1 MWQSRGMQRKHRT
14 PAQREEILERYHR
27 SGLSQNQFASHAGL
41 SLATL
46 NGWLRRASA
55 KKSPFPALVQIP
67 NLLSAAPI
75 GAYRLRLPSGVALEV
90 PPGFKLQEVSVL
102 LQLVKVL

>member
-1 MWQSRGMQRKHRT
+1 MQRKHRT
-14 PAQREEILERYHR
+14 PAQREEILKRYHR
-27 SGLSQNQFASHAGL
+27 SGLSQNQFAIQAGL

-55 KKSPFPALVQIP
+55 KKSSFPALVQIP
-67 NLLSAAPI
+67 NLLPATPS
-75 GAYRLRLPSGVALEV
+75 GAYRLRLPSGAVLEA
-90 PPGFKLQEVSVL
+90 PPGFKLQEVSAL